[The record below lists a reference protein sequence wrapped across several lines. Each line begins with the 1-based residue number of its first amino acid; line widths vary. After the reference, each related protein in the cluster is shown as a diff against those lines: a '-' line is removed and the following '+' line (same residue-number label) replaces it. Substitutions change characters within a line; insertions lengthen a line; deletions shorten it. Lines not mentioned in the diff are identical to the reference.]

1 MRIFTQLTKQRQPLN
16 IKDIEEEYSIDYTD
30 IFNQDSE
37 LYRKLIW
44 IINTTLTPQE
54 KNILLYYSESQ
65 RQKDV
70 AKALGVSTAT
80 VNFVIQAIR
89 TKIINKLND
98 NDNDIDNS

>member
-44 IINTTLTPQE
+44 ILNTELTPQE

-80 VNFVIQAIR
+80 VNCVIGLLR
-89 TKIINKLND
+89 RKIIEKFNNIKD
-98 NDNDIDNS
+98 VEI